1 MTAGEIIDLY
11 THAKHPEK
19 QIGIIAELC
28 DCPKEEIVELLKLNG
43 VLEQNKGGKKLQPD
57 SVVFQDNHKKMEI
70 PILDRLYALLDELDK
85 EIQQKTQKY
94 QEVSVA
100 IKVLSEIHT
109 GRRKKWVRNV
119 TIHRNKL

>member
-28 DCPKEEIVELLKLNG
+28 DCPKEEIVELLKLKG
-43 VLEQNKGGKKLQPD
+43 VLKNTEKESQDKSAVFTKQNEKEV
-57 SVVFQDNHKKMEI
+57 S
-70 PILDRLYALLDELDK
+70 ILDRLYALLDELDR
-85 EIQQKTQKY
+85 EIQQKTAKY

-100 IKVLSEIHT
+100 IKVLSELQK
-109 GRRKKWVRNV
+109 GEKDG
-119 TIHRNKL
+119 